1 MSTFFEVAFIVDQN
15 RSPVKSGGQIF
26 EKRETVTA
34 FYRAKTRS
42 NGFYRPP
49 PRSLNRSARSSK
61 VKIMICSCWFY
72 FSKLCGENQYLFG
85 HFPPQFLS
93 KSGHLMKPLQKA
105 DGQKRQSVRKTKASR
120 RKMRAENESK
130 QGTTR
135 KKRKAKRKRTWTAAA
150 MSRQARR
157 ARAEGRG
164 AFSSAFSVAAF
175 TGGSAR
181 K

>member
-1 MSTFFEVAFIVDQN
+1 MSTFFEVVFIIDQN
-15 RSPVKSGGQIF
+15 RGSVKSGGQIF

-34 FYRAKTRS
+34 FYRAKTRL
-42 NGFYRPP
+42 NGFHRPP

-93 KSGHLMKPLQKA
+93 KAVIWEAFEESGRTKTAKR
-105 DGQKRQSVRKTKASR
+105 DG
-120 RKMRAENESK
+120 
-130 QGTTR
+130 
-135 KKRKAKRKRTWTAAA
+135 KRK
-150 MSRQARR
+150 QAGNN
-157 ARAEGRG
+157 AEKAQSG
-164 AFSSAFSVAAF
+164 AEKLLNRSCKEPIGFA
-175 TGGSAR
+175 GGSAR